1 MTDKKQIKGLL
12 DYISLKPGEE
22 AELAPNSEDYVFGMG
37 VGATKEA
44 RDLAIIGS
52 IYINIQK
59 LKKLSKNP
67 NGRPKKSI
75 LLGIDQKR
83 VFALWFMIKD
93 WSLVKKSNTS
103 NRELILFAQENEY
116 SITTKKLFIGM
127 IAFDGILSSVEGL
140 VMVLILITFLY
151 YLLKGQGVSEVTEE
165 ASEEFELL
173 NSFQTIQYLIAGGF
187 ALWLGSETLVRGAV
201 SLASLMGVS
210 ERVISISII
219 SVGTSIPEL
228 SASIIAIIRKEKA
241 ISLGNLIGS
250 NVFNILAVMG
260 ITSIIQP
267 ISVQDPSLI
276 TNDFIWMFAISL
288 LVLLMVF
295 VPRDSRLNRFNGVV
309 LLGLYLYFIYGILG

>member
-1 MTDKKQIKGLL
+1 MAFIAIVVGLLLLIKGGDWLL
-12 DYISLKPGEE
+12 KSSVSLSLNLSIPKAVIGMTVVSFATSAP
-22 AELAPNSEDYVFGMG
+22 ELIVSIQSALAGYSDIALGNV
-37 VGATKEA
+37 VGSNIANLA
-44 RDLAIIGS
+44 FVLAITILITPIAVPKS
-52 IYINIQK
+52 F
-59 LKKLSKNP
+59 LKT
-67 NGRPKKSI
+67 
-75 LLGIDQKR
+75 
-83 VFALWFMIKD
+83 D
-93 WSLVKKSNTS
+93 WPMMMLAT
-103 NRELILFAQENEY
+103 L
-116 SITTKKLFIGM
+116 LFIGM
-127 IAFDGILSSVEGL
+127 IVFDGTLSSVEGFI
-140 VMVLILITFLY
+140 MVLILIAFLY
-151 YLLKGQGVSEVTEE
+151 YLLKGQGVSEVTEV

-260 ITSIIQP
+260 ITSMIQP
-267 ISVQDPSLI
+267 ISVQDPNLI
-276 TNDFIWMFAISL
+276 TNDLVWMFAISL

-295 VPRDSRLNRFNGVV
+295 IPRDSRLNRFNGVV
-309 LLGLYLYFIYGILG
+309 LLGLYLYFIYDILG

>member
-1 MTDKKQIKGLL
+1 MAFIAIVVGLLLLIKGGDWLL
-12 DYISLKPGEE
+12 KSSVSLSLNLSIPKAVIGMTVVSFATSAP
-22 AELAPNSEDYVFGMG
+22 ELIVSIQSALAGYSDIALGNV
-37 VGATKEA
+37 VGSNIANLA
-44 RDLAIIGS
+44 FVLAITIL
-52 IYINIQK
+52 ITPIAV
-59 LKKLSKNP
+59 
-67 NGRPKKSI
+67 PKSFFKTDWPMMM
-75 LLGIDQKR
+75 LATL
-83 VFALWFMIKD
+83 VFF
-93 WSLVKKSNTS
+93 
-103 NRELILFAQENEY
+103 
-116 SITTKKLFIGM
+116 GM
-127 IAFDGILSSVEGL
+127 IAFDGMLSSVEGFI
-140 VMVLILITFLY
+140 MVLILIAFLY
-151 YLLKGQGVSEVTEE
+151 YLLKGQGVSEVTEV

-260 ITSIIQP
+260 ITSMIQP

-276 TNDFIWMFAISL
+276 SNDLVWMFAISL

-295 VPRDSRLNRFNGVV
+295 IPRDSRLNRFNGVV
-309 LLGLYLYFIYGILG
+309 LLGLYLYFIYDILG

>member
-1 MTDKKQIKGLL
+1 MAFIAIVVGLLLLIKGGDWLL
-12 DYISLKPGEE
+12 KSSVSLSLNLSIPKAVIGMTVVSFATSAP
-22 AELAPNSEDYVFGMG
+22 ELIVSIQSALAGYSDIALGNV
-37 VGATKEA
+37 VGSNIANLA
-44 RDLAIIGS
+44 FVLAITIL
-52 IYINIQK
+52 ITPIAV
-59 LKKLSKNP
+59 
-67 NGRPKKSI
+67 PKSFFKT
-75 LLGIDQKR
+75 
-83 VFALWFMIKD
+83 D
-93 WSLVKKSNTS
+93 WPMMMLAT
-103 NRELILFAQENEY
+103 L
-116 SITTKKLFIGM
+116 LFIGM

-140 VMVLILITFLY
+140 VMVLILIAFLY
-151 YLLKGQGVSEVTEE
+151 YLLKGQGVSEVTVE

-260 ITSIIQP
+260 ITSMIQP

>member
-1 MTDKKQIKGLL
+1 
-12 DYISLKPGEE
+12 
-22 AELAPNSEDYVFGMG
+22 
-37 VGATKEA
+37 
-44 RDLAIIGS
+44 
-52 IYINIQK
+52 
-59 LKKLSKNP
+59 
-67 NGRPKKSI
+67 
-75 LLGIDQKR
+75 
-83 VFALWFMIKD
+83 
-93 WSLVKKSNTS
+93 
-103 NRELILFAQENEY
+103 
-116 SITTKKLFIGM
+116 M

-140 VMVLILITFLY
+140 VMVLILIAFLY

-250 NVFNILAVMG
+250 NIFNILAVMG
-260 ITSIIQP
+260 ITSMIQP

>member
-1 MTDKKQIKGLL
+1 MAFIAIVVGLLLLIKGGDWLL
-12 DYISLKPGEE
+12 KSSVSLSLNLSIPKAVIGMTVVSFATSAP
-22 AELAPNSEDYVFGMG
+22 ELIVSIQSALAGYSDIALGNV
-37 VGATKEA
+37 VGSNIANLA
-44 RDLAIIGS
+44 FVLAITIL
-52 IYINIQK
+52 ITPIAV
-59 LKKLSKNP
+59 
-67 NGRPKKSI
+67 PKSFFKT
-75 LLGIDQKR
+75 
-83 VFALWFMIKD
+83 D
-93 WSLVKKSNTS
+93 WPMMMLAT
-103 NRELILFAQENEY
+103 L
-116 SITTKKLFIGM
+116 LFIGM

-140 VMVLILITFLY
+140 VMVLILIAFLY
-151 YLLKGQGVSEVTEE
+151 YLLKGQGVSEVTVE

>member
-1 MTDKKQIKGLL
+1 MAFIAIVVGLLLLIKGGDWLL
-12 DYISLKPGEE
+12 KSSVSLSLNLSIPKAVIGMTVVSFATSAP
-22 AELAPNSEDYVFGMG
+22 ELIVSIQSALAGYSDIALGNV
-37 VGATKEA
+37 VGSNIANLA
-44 RDLAIIGS
+44 FVLAITIL
-52 IYINIQK
+52 ITPIAV
-59 LKKLSKNP
+59 
-67 NGRPKKSI
+67 PKSFFKT
-75 LLGIDQKR
+75 
-83 VFALWFMIKD
+83 D
-93 WSLVKKSNTS
+93 WPMMMLAT
-103 NRELILFAQENEY
+103 L
-116 SITTKKLFIGM
+116 LFIGM

-140 VMVLILITFLY
+140 VMVLILIAFLY
-151 YLLKGQGVSEVTEE
+151 YLLKGQGVSKVTEE

-260 ITSIIQP
+260 ITSMIQP

>member
-1 MTDKKQIKGLL
+1 MMM
-12 DYISLKPGEE
+12 
-22 AELAPNSEDYVFGMG
+22 LA
-37 VGATKEA
+37 T
-44 RDLAIIGS
+44 L
-52 IYINIQK
+52 
-59 LKKLSKNP
+59 
-67 NGRPKKSI
+67 
-75 LLGIDQKR
+75 
-83 VFALWFMIKD
+83 
-93 WSLVKKSNTS
+93 
-103 NRELILFAQENEY
+103 
-116 SITTKKLFIGM
+116 LFIGM
-127 IAFDGILSSVEGL
+127 ITFDGMLSSVEGFI
-140 VMVLILITFLY
+140 MVLILIAFLY
-151 YLLKGQGVSEVTEE
+151 YLLKGQGVSEVTEI
-165 ASEEFELL
+165 ASEEFELF
-173 NSFQTIQYLIAGGF
+173 NSFQTILYLIAGGF

-276 TNDFIWMFAISL
+276 SNDLVWMFVISL

-295 VPRDSRLNRFNGVV
+295 IPRDSRLNRFNGFV
-309 LLGLYLYFIYGILG
+309 LLGLYLYFIYDILG

>member
-1 MTDKKQIKGLL
+1 MAFIAIVVGLLLLIKGGDWLL
-12 DYISLKPGEE
+12 KSSVSLSLNLSIPKAVIGMTVVSFATSAP
-22 AELAPNSEDYVFGMG
+22 ELIVSIQSALAGYSDIALGNV
-37 VGATKEA
+37 VGSNIANLA
-44 RDLAIIGS
+44 FVLAITIL
-52 IYINIQK
+52 ITPIAV
-59 LKKLSKNP
+59 
-67 NGRPKKSI
+67 PKSFFKT
-75 LLGIDQKR
+75 
-83 VFALWFMIKD
+83 D
-93 WSLVKKSNTS
+93 WPMMMLAT
-103 NRELILFAQENEY
+103 L
-116 SITTKKLFIGM
+116 LFIGM

-140 VMVLILITFLY
+140 VMVLILIAFLY
-151 YLLKGQGVSEVTEE
+151 YLLKGQGVSEVTVE

-260 ITSIIQP
+260 ITSMIQP

-295 VPRDSRLNRFNGVV
+295 VPRDSRLNRFNGFV